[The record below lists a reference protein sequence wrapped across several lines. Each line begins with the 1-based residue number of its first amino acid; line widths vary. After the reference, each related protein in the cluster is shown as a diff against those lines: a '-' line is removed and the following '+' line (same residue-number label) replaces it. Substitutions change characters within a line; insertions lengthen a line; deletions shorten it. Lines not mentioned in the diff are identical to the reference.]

1 MTKKFGRIF
10 LYVFLP
16 VLILIV
22 LNKFSGNT
30 TQAIRYFLA
39 AAPILVVLLSMT
51 VFGVAGQYA
60 GPIGL
65 LTGILVASQAFGL
78 SVDVF
83 WVSQAKGILLSLFVI
98 AVFLP
103 ALFLYNI
110 VNRADGIQA
119 VALALENLITDRGV
133 LLIVIAWAFSA
144 MLEGLAGFGL
154 PVAIVSPMLV
164 GLGVDPIL
172 AVASVAIGHAWS
184 VTFGDMGVVFQ
195 TLTALV
201 KENPASLASTVTI
214 MLGIASLFC
223 GLAVANLFKRLDR
236 WLVVIVLAGLM
247 GFIQYICAVSQLS
260 TLASFLAGLAGVLGG
275 ILINRIFFRQ
285 TQLIDNTPP
294 RSICL
299 ANRTVTTAKMTRP
312 LTSALISYGSLALIM
327 AAINLIAPI
336 RQELGKVVW
345 RVSFPAVQTLEGFVT
360 AAKNNQTYQP
370 LIHPGTTILVVALL
384 SFLMNKKA
392 RLYQS
397 TNLWKIAS
405 LTFNSALP
413 AMLGVLAMV
422 GLSTLMD
429 HTGMNLLLAK
439 LLSNV
444 FYGAFPLVSPLI
456 GMLGA
461 FATGSNNNSNVLFA
475 SLQEGI
481 ALILKLSPAIIV
493 SAQTTGGS
501 LGSMIAPAKIIVG
514 LSTVN
519 LQGHDGEVL
528 RKTIPY
534 GLAIGLVMGIV
545 TLIMSKLLQ

>member
-1 MTKKFGRIF
+1 MTNKPGRIL
-10 LYVFLP
+10 LYVFFPL
-16 VLILIV
+16 LILIV
-22 LNKFSGNT
+22 INNIAQNDAT
-30 TQAIRYFLA
+30 RYLLA
-39 AAPILVVLLSMT
+39 AAPILIVLIIMT
-51 VFGVAGQYA
+51 AFRVGGQYA

-65 LTGILVASQAFGL
+65 LTGILVASQVFGL
-78 SVDVF
+78 SLDVL

-110 VNRADGIQA
+110 VNHAGGIQA
-119 VALALENLITDRGV
+119 VAQALENLITDRGL

-201 KENPASLASTVTI
+201 KENPADLASTVTI
-214 MLGIASLFC
+214 MLGIACLFC
-223 GLAVANLFKRLDR
+223 GLAVAKLFKRLDH
-236 WLVVIVLAGLM
+236 WPVVIVLAALM
-247 GFIQYICAVSQLS
+247 GWIQYFCAVSQLPA
-260 TLASFLAGLAGVLGG
+260 LASFLAGLAGVLGG
-275 ILINRIFFRQ
+275 IFINRIWFHQ
-285 TQLIDNTPP
+285 KPVVN
-294 RSICL
+294 S
-299 ANRTVTTAKMTRP
+299 TRILPKLSGP
-312 LTSALISYGSLALIM
+312 LVSALLSYGSLALIM
-327 AAINLIAPI
+327 ATINLIIPI
-336 RQELGKVVW
+336 RQALAKVVW
-345 RVSFPAVQTLEGFVT
+345 MVSFPAVQTMDGFVT
-360 AAKNNQTYQP
+360 AAKHNQTYQP
-370 LIHPGTTILVVALL
+370 LIHPGTTIILVALL
-384 SFLMNKKA
+384 SFLMNNKA
-392 RLYQS
+392 KLYKS
-397 TNLWKIAS
+397 TNLWKIAA
-405 LTFNSALP
+405 LTFSAALP
-413 AMLGVLAMV
+413 AIVGILAMV

-429 HTGMNLLLAK
+429 HTGMNLLLAR

-444 FYGAFPLVSPLI
+444 FYGAFPLISPLI

-481 ALILKLSPAIIV
+481 ALILKLSPGIIV
-493 SAQTTGGS
+493 SAQTTGGA

-534 GLAIGLVMGIV
+534 GLAIGLAMGLV
-545 TLIMSKLLQ
+545 TLILTKIL